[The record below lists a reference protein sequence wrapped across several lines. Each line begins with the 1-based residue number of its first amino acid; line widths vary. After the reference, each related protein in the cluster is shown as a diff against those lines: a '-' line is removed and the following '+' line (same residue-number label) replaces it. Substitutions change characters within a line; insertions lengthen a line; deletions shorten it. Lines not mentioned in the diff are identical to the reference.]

1 MNSDATAQAIAFI
14 LGEQTSRLIVLGTF
28 LIVGGIVLVAWKPD
42 EQIARL
48 IGGFISEALQSGPR
62 LDAAP
67 DLDLYQGRLIGNPAV
82 GEKLCR
88 QSSWVREAQ

>member
-48 IGGFISEALQSGPR
+48 IGGFISEPSNRGRGLTPR
-62 LDAAP
+62 RTLTYTRD
-67 DLDLYQGRLIGNPAV
+67 D
-82 GEKLCR
+82 
-88 QSSWVREAQ
+88 